1 MQKERDSGSPGQSQ
15 TGTVTDCVD
24 EERSEASPVRYRHKL
39 GLLLVVA
46 ALVVIFD
53 QLSKLWVAANRPEM
67 ELVPGFIDLVY
78 VRNWGAAFGLLASH
92 TELLIAIGI
101 AGSIILLVF
110 FHYMSPVADLG
121 VLSFALLLGGAV
133 GNLVDR
139 IRFGYV
145 VDFIS
150 VQFIRWPPFNIAD
163 ASITVGI
170 FALLYFFYRSGVF
183 SQTYERSHRARG

>member
-15 TGTVTDCVD
+15 TGTVPDCVK
-24 EERSEASPVRYRHKL
+24 EERSEASPVRYRRKL

-78 VRNWGAAFGLLASH
+78 VRNWGAAFGLFASH
-92 TELLIAIGI
+92 TELLIAVGI
-101 AGSIILLVF
+101 TGSIVLLVF
-110 FHYMSPVADLG
+110 FHYVSPVTVLG

-139 IRFGYV
+139 IRLGYV

>member
-1 MQKERDSGSPGQSQ
+1 MQKERDSGCPGQSQ
-15 TGTVTDCVD
+15 TGTVPDCVD
-24 EERSEASPVRYRHKL
+24 KERSEASPVRYRRKL

-46 ALVVIFD
+46 ALVVTFD
-53 QLSKLWVAANRPEM
+53 QLSKLWVAANGPEM
-67 ELVPGFIDLVY
+67 DLVPGFLDIVY
-78 VRNWGAAFGLLASH
+78 VLNWGAAFGLLASH

-101 AGSIILLVF
+101 TGSIVLLVF
-110 FHYMSPVADLG
+110 FHYVSPVTVLG

-133 GNLVDR
+133 GNLTDR
-139 IRFGYV
+139 IRLGYV
-145 VDFIS
+145 IDFIS